1 MTNLTVFNGKQGVFP
16 HKKYLLFLIS
26 KGMTH
31 FEICAFCNDRHL
43 ATPTEKDFQDL
54 SAELGEFPKTWQ
66 AEIKGIKV
74 SFRRWLKKQGL
85 FDAWKN
91 SAEFEDA
98 HMFVYKDAARKD
110 FEALYMT
117 RGNVIQARDEL
128 LIKYLPHFIPS
139 TDAMK
144 LYVEYFWD
152 LGALSYKEILDFVSA
167 SRENWHLQ
175 DAVGGDLTGTYA
187 RLGLRQKIQE
197 DEFYDNL
204 IALANQQV
212 TRLRTS
218 HDDMNGSTLM
228 GISALSRQAMDAI
241 QGRRELLESSTPT
254 VDLIKKQAADFFKVK
269 ISKRPDIISID
280 DLNNNIELEA
290 DNVTE
295 LKRRK

>member
-1 MTNLTVFNGKQGVFP
+1 MSNLTVFNGKRGVFP

-43 ATPTEKDFQDL
+43 TTPTEKDFQDL

-66 AEIKGIKV
+66 ADFKGAKQG
-74 SFRRWLKKQGL
+74 FRRWLKKHDL
-85 FDAWKN
+85 VDAWKN
-91 SAEFEDA
+91 SPEFEDA
-98 HMFVYKDAARKD
+98 HMFVYKDSARKD
-110 FEALYMT
+110 FEAIYMT
-117 RGNVIQARDEL
+117 RGNILESREEL
-128 LIKYLPHFIPS
+128 LVKYQAHFIPS
-139 TDAMK
+139 TAAME
-144 LYVEYFWD
+144 LYVKYFWN
-152 LGALSYKEILDFVSA
+152 LGSLNYKEILDYVEGNRNA
-167 SRENWHLQ
+167 RHLS
-175 DAVGGDLTGTYA
+175 DAVDGDLTGTYA

-212 TRLRTS
+212 QRLRTS
-218 HDDMNGSTLM
+218 RDDMNGNTLM
-228 GISALSRQAMDAI
+228 GISALSRQAMEAI

-269 ISKRPDIISID
+269 ISKRRDIISID
-280 DLNNNIELEA
+280 DLNNDIELEA

-295 LKRRK
+295 LKRRG